1 MKLAVAY
8 SKRSAVKGVLK
19 IKVTIT
25 KMMFFIIIY
34 SWMYC
39 YTLSERNTSISKMKK
54 ASDSKGRKECKHNR
68 LSTKECN

>member
-25 KMMFFIIIY
+25 KMMFSYNNLLLDVLLHI
-34 SWMYC
+34 
-39 YTLSERNTSISKMKK
+39 ERKK
-54 ASDSKGRKECKHNR
+54 YFNIKNEES
-68 LSTKECN
+68 